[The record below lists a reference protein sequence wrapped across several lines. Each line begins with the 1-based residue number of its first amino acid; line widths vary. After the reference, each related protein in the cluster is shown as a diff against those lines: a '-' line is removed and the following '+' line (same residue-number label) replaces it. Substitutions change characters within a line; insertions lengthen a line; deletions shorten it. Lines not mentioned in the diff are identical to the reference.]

1 MKVKQFDC
9 VAIKRLGSEKIYEDI
24 KNMKIKEELAYWQQ
38 ATKELE
44 NLQSQSQF
52 SEESATTNLVCCQG
66 SSPNK
71 FNLFSLEGH
80 LALIKLTVNVQFGLH
95 IPCQKNLWQL
105 QLIITSYHQY
115 LNLD

>member
-52 SEESATTNLVCCQG
+52 SEES
-66 SSPNK
+66 
-71 FNLFSLEGH
+71 FDY
-80 LALIKLTVNVQFGLH
+80 KLGL
-95 IPCQKNLWQL
+95 LSRL
-105 QLIITSYHQY
+105 QLNNFY
-115 LNLD
+115 LCRATH

>member
-44 NLQSQSQF
+44 NLQRQS
-52 SEESATTNLVCCQG
+52 
-66 SSPNK
+66 
-71 FNLFSLEGH
+71 
-80 LALIKLTVNVQFGLH
+80 
-95 IPCQKNLWQL
+95 
-105 QLIITSYHQY
+105 
-115 LNLD
+115 